1 MSQKH
6 ISKNSFNKNVI
17 LLVFLLIVMV
27 ICGYMNIKH
36 KNKDTTKI
44 LGEAEYVSN
53 IIEYDKDIFY
63 EDRMEIE
70 KARDTE
76 LSYLKTLLES
86 NTLDEESKNDV
97 RNSYIELSKSIELE
111 KICEKLIG
119 NKINSDVM
127 VIINPPQASVT
138 IDAEVLNEI
147 DLIRIKEVIL
157 SQTSLT
163 PESVKI
169 SLID

>member
-76 LSYLKTLLES
+76 LSYLKTLL
-86 NTLDEESKNDV
+86 
-97 RNSYIELSKSIELE
+97 
-111 KICEKLIG
+111 
-119 NKINSDVM
+119 
-127 VIINPPQASVT
+127 
-138 IDAEVLNEI
+138 
-147 DLIRIKEVIL
+147 
-157 SQTSLT
+157 
-163 PESVKI
+163 
-169 SLID
+169 